1 MDSPKHGLHV
11 LTICTEIFISELRD
25 VVDQFIDVMDSP
37 KGNYNQRSLN
47 TSISALNRKVN
58 VYSWTVDI
66 WGEEIDSR
74 VSEVIS

>member
-1 MDSPKHGLHV
+1 MVCPKHGLHV
-11 LTICTEIFISELRD
+11 STICTEIFIGELRD

-47 TSISALNRKVN
+47 TNISALNRKVN

-66 WGEEIDSR
+66 LGEEIDSR
-74 VSEVIS
+74 VSEVLS